1 MKEFFF
7 IFYSGWSFVK
17 HVSEVLRILPRPS
30 LGRGAMDAFRKL
42 QDAGNAVYRYSA
54 RFGQA
59 VSETG
64 SLIFGWRDN

>member
-1 MKEFFF
+1 VDNVPEKVRRCAF
-7 IFYSGWSFVK
+7 G
-17 HVSEVLRILPRPS
+17 L
-30 LGRGAMDAFRKL
+30 DAASVHRFRKL

-64 SLIFGWRDN
+64 SLIFGRRD